1 MKVKTQA
8 YTRMSLTCGNALT
21 PKKQPRKP
29 HEAFSL
35 PPEILYWCGQKDMN
49 KTVSLKLIVN
59 KYLESYSF
67 PHAQKERDSDTRRPE
82 KACETLKCFL
92 SNKWHPSLTGFPCHR
107 NRPRSIASA
116 FRTSFIAPITNICT
130 RKSQAINRKFDDWS
144 TGTSTNSTFD
154 QTYEGNNHNQTKL
167 TVKDTKRNCSFQNEW
182 PRTWLRWGACCKDGL
197 SLLRCRLELAL
208 SGGPLAPPMKMS
220 ALQFRTQNPTNIEC
234 HHYYSAAQCCT
245 SWVWANTSLNSC
257 QEEICIN
264 LGFMSESYRQDC
276 LMYRIEE
283 PFLPIMRP
291 IFPYGTST
299 TASTS
304 SCGTSSTAKLS
315 GRNENPPE
323 MWVSCVQ
330 EG

>member
-8 YTRMSLTCGNALT
+8 YTRMSLPCGNAVT

-59 KYLESYSF
+59 TYLESYSF
-67 PHAQKERDSDTRRPE
+67 PHARKERDSAIRRPE

-92 SNKWHPSLTGFPCHR
+92 SNKRHPSLTGFPCHR

-116 FRTSFIAPITNICT
+116 FRTSFIAPITNI
-130 RKSQAINRKFDDWS
+130 
-144 TGTSTNSTFD
+144 
-154 QTYEGNNHNQTKL
+154 
-167 TVKDTKRNCSFQNEW
+167 
-182 PRTWLRWGACCKDGL
+182 
-197 SLLRCRLELAL
+197 L

-220 ALQFRTQNPTNIEC
+220 A
-234 HHYYSAAQCCT
+234 
-245 SWVWANTSLNSC
+245 
-257 QEEICIN
+257 
-264 LGFMSESYRQDC
+264 RQDC

-323 MWVSCVQ
+323 M
-330 EG
+330 